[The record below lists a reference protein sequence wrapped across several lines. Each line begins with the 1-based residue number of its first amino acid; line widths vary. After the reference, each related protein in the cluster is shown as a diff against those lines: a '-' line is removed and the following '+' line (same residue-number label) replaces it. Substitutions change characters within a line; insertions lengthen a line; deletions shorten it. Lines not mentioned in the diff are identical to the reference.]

1 MRPAED
7 AGQQKKAANAD
18 LRATVGNGQNSFSTK
33 HCRFG
38 CVSRIAAHSA
48 CSPVGHSTAGDGD
61 HTSERGQEDVP
72 APKIVRRKG
81 GVGSPVGV
89 VSATPVADF
98 FQHCGVEKVLLSSV
112 GVEARRMLQTNQVVQ
127 ADNMN
132 DKCIGQLVGLATR
145 DQIGIPMRAIR
156 GPHKVKIP
164 SVRIKGEAVAVEN
177 RLVVKNEWQPL
188 WPFPGPRVQTV
199 EHIHERLT
207 FSRERA

>member
-18 LRATVGNGQNSFSTK
+18 WRATVGNGQNSFSTK

-48 CSPVGHSTAGDGD
+48 CSPVGHGTAGAGD
-61 HTSERGQEDVP
+61 HTSERSQAGVGLG
-72 APKIVRRKG
+72 RRWSTQR

-98 FQHCGVEKVLLSSV
+98 FLHYGVEKVLLSSV
-112 GVEARRMLQTNQVVQ
+112 GVDARGMLQTNQVVE
-127 ADNMN
+127 ADNVN
-132 DKCIGQLVGLATR
+132 DKCVGQLVGLASR
-145 DQIGIPMRAIR
+145 DQIGIPMADIR

-164 SVRIKGEAVAVEN
+164 SVHIKGEA
-177 RLVVKNEWQPL
+177 PL
-188 WPFPGPRVQTV
+188 RIVWS
-199 EHIHERLT
+199 
-207 FSRERA
+207 SRMNGNPTRHSLGHACKPWSTSTR